1 MWRGI
6 NDIISRKAKSDKK
19 RIHRLV
25 NSNSKTICNPKEIS
39 NSLSTFF
46 ATVGHK
52 LASCIPSSLSHHD
65 FSTFLDPPIQSF
77 SYFDPFAP
85 AEVEAE
91 IKVLPNNKAYGL
103 YSCPV
108 SILKLS
114 SHIISQPLA
123 QIFNVSVSSGSFPA
137 KLKTAKVVPVFKS
150 GDESK
155 PGNYRPISL
164 LSIF

>member
-1 MWRGI
+1 M
-6 NDIISRKAKSDKK
+6 
-19 RIHRLV
+19 
-25 NSNSKTICNPKEIS
+25 
-39 NSLSTFF
+39 
-46 ATVGHK
+46 
-52 LASCIPSSLSHHD
+52 
-65 FSTFLDPPIQSF
+65 
-77 SYFDPFAP
+77 
-85 AEVEAE
+85 
-91 IKVLPNNKAYGL
+91 LPNNKAYGL

-164 LSIF
+164 LSIFNGIFEKLVYKRLFKFVNKNNILYSSQHGFCSRHSTQHAALEILNDLLTNCDGKFFYFRTIWTLNGNSAL